1 VADGP
6 TAADESA
13 AADAMAGGVAMAV
26 LYRVYLAAGVPADA
40 MVVAAVC
47 YVPVPGVW
55 SQAWDVRRAA
65 ADGSRVAD
73 EWRCLHLVWMLVWV
87 PALPRVWRPAR
98 AWLAENPADD
108 LVRATREAAQRRD
121 SRRGIRATAGKA
133 AFPSPFFPFQVFGET
148 SKA

>member
-26 LYRVYLAAGVPADA
+26 LYRVSLAAGVPVDA
-40 MVVAAVC
+40 IVLALRALS
-47 YVPVPGVW
+47 GRVW
-55 SQAWDVRRAA
+55 DAGRIV
-65 ADGSRVAD
+65 ADGNRVAD

-133 AFPSPFFPFQVFGET
+133 AFPSPFFPSQVFGET